1 LSFNEF
7 TSFHFAIRDLGILH
21 RFVLSDYL
29 VEFGQGLAMWSP
41 YGFSKGADA
50 IYPVKKRDHLI
61 KPYTSATE
69 TNFLR
74 GAAASIKIDEFIF
87 SAFYSK
93 NKFDAN
99 LDTVTGDIISSPI
112 DGFHRTQNEIRKKHA
127 AEEKLFGARIDYEH
141 KSLLRTGVLFYQ
153 SEFSNNFLPSSVFD
167 LTGREFNYTSFFY
180 DFFYNNINVFGEFA
194 YNGTSVAS
202 INSFQFFIGRD
213 FSFVTSIRSYPRNYV
228 SLHGYAFG
236 ERSGATTNEF
246 GIYTGIKWRTP
257 IGLINFYYDQFKF
270 PFSTFS
276 NPLPSN
282 GDEFL
287 ADIIS
292 KPLNR
297 LETRIRYKYENK
309 DVKTV
314 IDNTKQL
321 VKRLRQLIRFELIYS
336 PTKDLR
342 LRGRFEYNNYRVAQI
357 NAVEDGYLFYQDVRF
372 SPTNDFNFYTRIIFF
387 RTDSFNSAIYEYEND
402 LTGVLTNRALFGEG
416 IRWYLIL
423 RYKPMRLFTLSLKYS
438 ETYKPKEE
446 TISSGF
452 NEIAG
457 NVDNRIALQIDFR
470 Y

>member
-1 LSFNEF
+1 
-7 TSFHFAIRDLGILH
+7 
-21 RFVLSDYL
+21 
-29 VEFGQGLAMWSP
+29 M
-41 YGFSKGADA
+41 
-50 IYPVKKRDHLI
+50 
-61 KPYTSATE
+61 
-69 TNFLR
+69 
-74 GAAASIKIDEFIF
+74 
-87 SAFYSK
+87 
-93 NKFDAN
+93 DAN
-99 LDTVTGDIISSPI
+99 IDTLTGDIISTPI
-112 DGFHRTQNEIRKKHA
+112 DGFHRTENEITKKHA

-141 KSLLRTGVLFYQ
+141 KGFLRTGILFYQ

-167 LTGREFNYTSFFY
+167 LEGRKFNYTSVYY
-180 DFFYNNINVFGEFA
+180 DFYYNNINVFGEFA

-202 INSFQFFIGRD
+202 INSFQFYIGRD
-213 FSFVTSIRSYPRNYV
+213 FSFLTSVRSYPRNYI

-257 IGLINFYYDQFKF
+257 IGLINFYYDQFNF
-270 PFSTFS
+270 PFATFS

-292 KPLNR
+292 KPLYQ

-309 DVKTV
+309 DITAS

-321 VKRLRQLIRFELIYS
+321 VKRLRQVVRFELIYN
-336 PTKDLR
+336 PTKRLR
-342 LRGRFEYNNYRVAQI
+342 LRGRFEYNNYKVNQI
-357 NAVEDGYLFYQDVRF
+357 NALEDGYLFYQDVRF
-372 SPTNDFNFYTRIIFF
+372 SPTNNFNFYARIIFF

-402 LTGVLTNRALFGEG
+402 LTGVLTNSALFGEG

-423 RYKPMRLFTLSLKYS
+423 RYKPMHLFTLSLKYS
-438 ETYKPKEE
+438 ETYKPNEE
-446 TISSGF
+446 TLSSGL
-452 NEIAG
+452 NEITG